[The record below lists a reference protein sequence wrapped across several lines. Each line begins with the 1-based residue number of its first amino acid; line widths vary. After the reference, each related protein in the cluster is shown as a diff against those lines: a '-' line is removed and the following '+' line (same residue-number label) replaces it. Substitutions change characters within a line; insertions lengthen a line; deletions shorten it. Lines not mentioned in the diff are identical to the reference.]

1 MSKSSKTVSEVQP
14 LTAAFTVIASS
25 FSEVGVRTDRETG
38 EVTQVNSM
46 AFVQKRI
53 LNGICYSLEATLS
66 GSQEQLEKAG
76 KRLNQI
82 VRTYAGGEI
91 DKKNLESAQSW
102 VERLQ
107 EQVETVFNAYV
118 QAKAVYEATTAE
130 KYLTATERKK
140 LAMQELKT
148 KATNPE
154 LAEAMRMLETLKA
167 LHPSAEG

>member
-1 MSKSSKTVSEVQP
+1 MSKSSKTTSEVQP

-53 LNGICYSLEATLS
+53 LNGICYSLEATLA
-66 GSQEQLEKAG
+66 GSNEQLEKAA

-82 VRTYAGGEI
+82 VRSYMGGEI
-91 DKKNLESAQSW
+91 EKKNLESAQSW

-107 EQVETVFNAYV
+107 VQLATVEDAYA
-118 QAKAVYEATTAE
+118 QAKAVYEASTGE

-140 LAMQELKT
+140 IVERDLKT
-148 KATNPE
+148 KAVNPE
-154 LAEAMRMLETLKA
+154 LAEAMRLLESLKQPA
-167 LHPSAEG
+167 VAG